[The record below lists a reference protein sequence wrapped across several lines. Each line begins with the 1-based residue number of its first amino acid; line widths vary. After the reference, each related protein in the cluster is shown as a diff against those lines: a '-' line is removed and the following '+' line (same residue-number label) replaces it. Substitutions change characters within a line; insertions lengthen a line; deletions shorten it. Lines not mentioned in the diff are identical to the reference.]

1 MAVKLLTIFETFTSL
16 VGQLIPKNCESSF
29 FFFKDNFLRGARGLE
44 VLFDA
49 CCSELQLLF
58 CFQQCVAS
66 AFYPG
71 LVANSL
77 RCISQLPALWP
88 SC

>member
-1 MAVKLLTIFETFTSL
+1 MTVKLLTIFETFTSM
-16 VGQLIPKNCESSF
+16 VGQSIPKNCESSF
-29 FFFKDNFLRGARGLE
+29 FKDNFLCGASGLE

-58 CFQQCVAS
+58 SFQQCVAS

-71 LVANSL
+71 LVANYLL
-77 RCISQLPALWP
+77 RISQLPAL
-88 SC
+88 